1 MCCQLHHSP
10 VFLERREYIPFA
22 PPRQAKSCIFCE
34 KSQKNPC
41 KYPLFCARSPGE
53 LRFIVIGARDF
64 SPEITVHLIGTSVF
78 ALQAAPRQESP
89 VLRQSSSPANGQ
101 IEIIAAPAVAFKMAG
116 RRPAELL
123 QLSIVTRQLSILLNS
138 QLRQRHKKAP
148 EIALRGSFVIR
159 CGGSGR
165 TRIFYFVIRNSYFVP
180 VIAQF
185 HQKLMR

>member
-1 MCCQLHHSP
+1 ML
-10 VFLERREYIPFA
+10 
-22 PPRQAKSCIFCE
+22 
-34 KSQKNPC
+34 
-41 KYPLFCARSPGE
+41 
-53 LRFIVIGARDF
+53 IVIGARDF
-64 SPEITVHLIGTSVF
+64 SPEITVHLIGTEVPCF
-78 ALQAAPRQESP
+78 E
-89 VLRQSSSPANGQ
+89 
-101 IEIIAAPAVAFKMAG
+101 
-116 RRPAELL
+116 
-123 QLSIVTRQLSILLNS
+123 IVTRKLSILLNS